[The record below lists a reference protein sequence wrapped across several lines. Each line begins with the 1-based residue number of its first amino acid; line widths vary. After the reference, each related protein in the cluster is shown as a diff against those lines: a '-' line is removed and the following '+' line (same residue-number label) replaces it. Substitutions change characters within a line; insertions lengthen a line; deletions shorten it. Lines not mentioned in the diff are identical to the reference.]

1 MMNGLKLDQLRA
13 TRGFTQAEICQTME
27 ITQAAVS
34 KLEFRN
40 DVYVSSLRK
49 FIDAIGGKLQ
59 LTAVFPDGAI
69 EILGLDGDD
78 MVDLARTSVNIQC
91 QVTPLV
97 AATGTFRNRFRVHSL
112 SPDEHTI
119 NFEKDNGDMVEV
131 PVRRIREFLPATA
144 PKLPT
149 FVLDGR
155 VQWFEDTQR
164 WRFVQ

>member
-1 MMNGLKLDQLRA
+1 MG
-13 TRGFTQAEICQTME
+13 I
-27 ITQAAVS
+27 IQAAVS

-40 DVYVSSLRK
+40 DAYVSSLRK

-59 LTAVFPDGAI
+59 VTAVFSDGAI
-69 EILGLDGDD
+69 EILGLDNNVI
-78 MVDLARTSVNIQC
+78 VDLARKSVNMQC

-112 SPDEHTI
+112 SAAQHTI

-131 PVRRIREFLPATA
+131 PIRRIREFLPATA

-149 FVLDGR
+149 LVLDGR
-155 VQWFEDTQR
+155 VQWLEDIQR
-164 WRFVQ
+164 WRFIQ